1 MFDPVLTRYSD
12 GRAHDHGP
20 VSKRIL
26 RETVDV
32 TLCLKI
38 GDTITNCRNILFET
52 PPIRVVKGS
61 DISDYNYA

>member
-32 TLCLKI
+32 TMFKDRRC
-38 GDTITNCRNILFET
+38 
-52 PPIRVVKGS
+52 
-61 DISDYNYA
+61 DYELSQYSF